1 MLEHQAD
8 ATLAR
13 RHAVHRAAVD
23 DDVAG
28 IDELQAGEHAQQRGL
43 AGARRTQ
50 QRQEFA
56 RRDGQADAVQ
66 RRHAAERLAQV
77 AQLDVHSNAPPRSPI
92 RHSSTAF
99 TASVTSASSDSR
111 PAMVKA
117 PTQS

>member
-1 MLEHQAD
+1 MRFA
-8 ATLAR
+8 
-13 RHAVHRAAVD
+13 D

-50 QRQEFA
+50 QRQELA
-56 RRDGQADAVQ
+56 GRDGERHAIQ
-66 RRHAAERLAQV
+66 RRHAVERLAQV
-77 AQLDVHSNAPPRSPI
+77 TQFDVHSNAPLRSPM

-99 TASVTSASSDSR
+99 TASVTSASSDSK